1 MHLVVPT
8 YHSIFWVVCHLSRTF
23 PLKKFK
29 QEPQNRLSLLP
40 IARPYPLLSLT
51 HNLPLQYW
59 LGTSWWCLGL
69 MRSLL
74 LCMSKACLLLMRLPW
89 TGGSCAFFRSFLTS
103 YGVNCFMI
111 LHSLSL
117 ASSKGRALL
126 DCGLFSLLAHYLLL
140 SLACQYS
147 AMPLCYFCCGAI
159 WSMLVGP
166 HSGLLYTLLSI
177 GYNVPVWPLSLYSC
191 YFRLSWSITL
201 LVGSFG
207 PFLSPWATSAHFLI
221 LHSHGLLPTLLGFS
235 SLVTISFILRVHG
248 HSINPLLS

>member
-1 MHLVVPT
+1 MWVFSLAIPHGMHLVVPT
-8 YHSIFWVVCHLSRTF
+8 HHSIFWVVCHLGRTF

-140 SLACQYS
+140 SLAC
-147 AMPLCYFCCGAI
+147 
-159 WSMLVGP
+159 
-166 HSGLLYTLLSI
+166 
-177 GYNVPVWPLSLYSC
+177 
-191 YFRLSWSITL
+191 
-201 LVGSFG
+201 
-207 PFLSPWATSAHFLI
+207 
-221 LHSHGLLPTLLGFS
+221 
-235 SLVTISFILRVHG
+235 
-248 HSINPLLS
+248 

>member
-8 YHSIFWVVCHLSRTF
+8 HHSIFWVVCHPSRTF
-23 PLKKFK
+23 PPKKFK

-51 HNLPLQYW
+51 HDPPLQYW

-89 TGGSCAFFRSFLTS
+89 TGGSCSFFRSFLTS

-126 DCGLFSLLAHYLLL
+126 DYGLFSLLAHYLLL

-147 AMPLCYFCCGAI
+147 CHAI
-159 WSMLVGP
+159 MLFLLWRYLI
-166 HSGLLYTLLSI
+166 HACWASFGLLYTLLSI

-201 LVGSFG
+201 LVGSFD
-207 PFLSPWATSAHFLI
+207 PFLSPWATSTHFLI